1 MRSKSFFKDVVL
13 DFVSFITSTV
23 IFLFNRDIVRYISY
37 TVGDILSV
45 CLFCDKEKRKRKKGK
60 KKERT
65 YRIIF

>member
-23 IFLFNRDIVRYISY
+23 VFLFNRDIVRYVSY

-45 CLFCDKEKRKRKKGK
+45 CLSCDKKKRKRKD
-60 KKERT
+60 EH
-65 YRIIF
+65 IESSSEI